1 MQNQQTGSWKN
12 RIVMIGDAPRGTD
25 VGDKNAHMEDAERT
39 AQIFEMLLGDNLAG
53 RKEHIA
59 DNGYMYID
67 MLDLS

>member
-1 MQNQQTGSWKN
+1 M
-12 RIVMIGDAPRGTD
+12 
-25 VGDKNAHMEDAERT
+25 NA
-39 AQIFEMLLGDNLAG
+39 AQIFEMLLGDNLTG